1 MFTHGILSWLID
13 DAEYRRYDGVFGYTF
28 VVVDPFSTSYSVQNI
43 LSHTPHTF
51 FFFSLTEDV
60 ARKYFRDI
68 VLGLAYLHSRGVI
81 HRDIKPQ
88 NILLT
93 KRHPTTDAMF
103 EASGSGLGSAQG
115 SGLASA
121 HGPGL
126 ELTQGSSGL
135 DGKDPHS
142 SLGIA
147 KIADFGAAVRMNEGG
162 IGAGEGGVDLI
173 GTPAF
178 MAPELFTHHRHRS
191 SSSIGSES
199 MSGVGLGPGGGGC
212 VGPLEK
218 SNSMKSVGSCGESVR

>member
-1 MFTHGILSWLID
+1 
-13 DAEYRRYDGVFGYTF
+13 
-28 VVVDPFSTSYSVQNI
+28 
-43 LSHTPHTF
+43 
-51 FFFSLTEDV
+51 
-60 ARKYFRDI
+60 
-68 VLGLAYLHSRGVI
+68 
-81 HRDIKPQ
+81 
-88 NILLT
+88 
-93 KRHPTTDAMF
+93 MF

-121 HGPGL
+121 QAPGLGQASAQGPGLGLGSAQGPGL

-199 MSGVGLGPGGGGC
+199 MSGVGLGPGGGGGGGVG